1 MCVLALACGI
11 YPSMLTFLILR
22 VIAKWPEDSPP
33 RNELER
39 VPTWTTWASYMI
51 LWYVVLSLTPFPR
64 NYSVFEGD
72 RVALQFREFISRMIF
87 SPFGSLVSPNPPA
100 EKIPGIPGYFDHE
113 TVLLMPGTRGS

>member
-1 MCVLALACGI
+1 
-11 YPSMLTFLILR
+11 MLTFLILR